1 MNSSHW
7 GKHTSFLSWKG
18 VRKNICSKMPK
29 PFPYSRAHFVK
40 YCYILLEVSKSSRS
54 IVLRTVLLG
63 LSPNPQ
69 WNLSLDFRLN
79 ELFSSPWSR
88 KVNHRVLSDFQNLT
102 LGFRCSYL
110 YHKILVRKYT
120 KYLQKGLKWKQLR
133 SQRAP
138 GYVMCQLTLVPISFV
153 QHHLNNFNSFS
164 VLVYI
169 QLYCVKK
176 TLRKL

>member
-1 MNSSHW
+1 MFYLKSARVPGPMCSEQFCW
-7 GKHTSFLSWKG
+7 ACPQILSG
-18 VRKNICSKMPK
+18 IS
-29 PFPYSRAHFVK
+29 
-40 YCYILLEVSKSSRS
+40 LLISDWM
-54 IVLRTVLLG
+54 L
-63 LSPNPQ
+63 
-69 WNLSLDFRLN
+69 
-79 ELFSSPWSR
+79 LFSSPWSR

-102 LGFRCSYL
+102 LGYRCSYL
-110 YHKILVRKYT
+110 YHKILVRKYA

-176 TLRKL
+176 THRKL